1 MEKECLPGGYRTDV
15 AILTVTE
22 TEYNAVKYFCDW
34 KEVRIPGDDQL
45 YETTAFE
52 RDGKEHSV
60 VLVQFPEMGMTAA
73 ATGTMKLIWAFR
85 PRYVIMV
92 GIAAGVALAQV
103 AEQMYGDVIAADV
116 VWNYAAGKFVS
127 PEMSYISFGD
137 VGFIPR
143 STSAA
148 IPEDIIPYLRQA
160 AESRENECHVVIG
173 PIACGSTVVAN
184 RSVLEKQVHSQFSDT
199 VGLDMESYAV
209 VYAARHAPE
218 PQPKP
223 IIIKSVCDYGNAEKS
238 DDFQR
243 FASYTS
249 FEFAK
254 LLYEKFL
261 PM

>member
-1 MEKECLPGGYRTDV
+1 MAAEERTYGTDV
-15 AILTVTE
+15 AILTVTD

-34 KEVRIPGDDQL
+34 QEYRVPGDEQL
-45 YETTAFE
+45 YETCAFE
-52 RDGKEHSV
+52 RDGKQYNA

-73 ATGTMKLIWAFR
+73 ATGTMKLIHAFR

-92 GIAAGVALAQV
+92 GIAAGVALENVAQ
-103 AEQMYGDVIAADV
+103 QIYGDVIAADV
-116 VWNYAAGKFVS
+116 VWNYASGKFVS

-143 STSAA
+143 STRVS
-148 IPEDIIPYLRQA
+148 IPEEVLPYIRQA
-160 AESRENECHVVIG
+160 AESKENQCHVQIG

-184 RSVLEKQVHSQFSDT
+184 RSVLEKQVHSQFRDT

-209 VYAARHAPE
+209 VYASLHAPE
-218 PQPKP
+218 PKP
-223 IIIKSVCDYGNAEKS
+223 APMIVKSVCDYGNAEKA

-243 FASYTS
+243 FAAYTS

-254 LLYEKFL
+254 LLYEKYL
-261 PM
+261 PLD